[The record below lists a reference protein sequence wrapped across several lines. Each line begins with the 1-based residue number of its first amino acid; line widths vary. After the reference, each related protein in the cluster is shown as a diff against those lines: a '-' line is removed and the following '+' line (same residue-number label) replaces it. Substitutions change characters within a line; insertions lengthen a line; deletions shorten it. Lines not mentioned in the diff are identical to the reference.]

1 MARLPRAWRPHKTLL
16 VLRFLLSALL
26 CGFAALAL
34 GADEPARSDAVAQPT
49 AHKSRWLIQTSVA
62 TDHFDTEQAHTNNQ
76 KLIGIEWWARDNWI
90 LGAASFRNS
99 FDQPSQ
105 YVYMGKL
112 WRPLDNY
119 QLIHLKLTWG
129 ILHGYKG
136 QYKDKIPFNSDSGYA
151 PLLLPSIG
159 LSGKRFTT
167 DLVLFGTAGALLTI
181 GVLVP

>member
-1 MARLPRAWRPHKTLL
+1 LL
-16 VLRFLLSALL
+16 VLRFLLSGFL
-26 CGFAALAL
+26 CAFAALAP
-34 GADEPARSDAVAQPT
+34 GAEAPPRSEAVAPPEPY
-49 AHKSRWLIQTSVA
+49 KSRWLIQTSLF
-62 TDHFDTEQAHTNNQ
+62 TDHFDTEQQHTNNQ
-76 KLIGIEWWARDNWI
+76 RLIGVEWWAADNWI

-112 WRPLDNY
+112 WRPLDSY
-119 QLIHLKLTWG
+119 PLVHLKLTWG

-136 QYKDKIPFNSDSGYA
+136 QYKDKVPFNSDNGIA

>member
-1 MARLPRAWRPHKTLL
+1 M
-16 VLRFLLSALL
+16 LRFFVSALL
-26 CGFAALAL
+26 CAFATLAF
-34 GADEPARSDAVAQPT
+34 GTDQTPQAEAAVPPDAP
-49 AHKSRWLIQTSVA
+49 KYRWLIQTSVY

-76 KLIGIEWWARDNWI
+76 KLIGIEWWAPGNWL

-112 WRPLDNY
+112 WRPWDSLP
-119 QLIHLKLTWG
+119 LVHVKLTWG

-136 QYKDKIPFNSDSGYA
+136 EYKDKVPLNSDSGYA

-167 DLVLFGTAGALLTI
+167 DLVIFGTAGALVTV

>member
-1 MARLPRAWRPHKTLL
+1 MARLLRAWRPHKTLL
-16 VLRFLLSALL
+16 VRFFLSALL

-34 GADEPARSDAVAQPT
+34 GGEEPARSEAVAQPD
-49 AHKSRWLIQTSVA
+49 AHKSRWLIQASVY
-62 TDHFDTEQAHTNNQ
+62 TDHFDTDQQHAKQN
-76 KLIGIEWWARDNWI
+76 LFGVEWWAADNWI
-90 LGAASFRNS
+90 LGAAAFRNS

-119 QLIHLKLTWG
+119 PLMHLKLTWG

-136 QYKDKIPFNSDSGYA
+136 EYKDKIPLNSDSGYA
-151 PLLLPSIG
+151 PVLVPSIG

-167 DLVLFGTAGALLTI
+167 DLIFFGTAGALVTI

>member
-1 MARLPRAWRPHKTLL
+1 LARLPWARLPHNPLS
-16 VLRFLLSALL
+16 VLRVSLSVLL
-26 CGFAALAL
+26 CAFAALAL
-34 GADEPARSDAVAQPT
+34 GADGPPPSDAVAQPE
-49 AHKSRWLIQTSVA
+49 AHKSRWLLQTSIY
-62 TDHFDTEQAHTNNQ
+62 TDHFSTEERHTNNQ
-76 KLIGIEWWARDNWI
+76 RLIGLEWWAADNWI

-105 YVYMGKL
+105 YLYIGKL

-119 QLIHLKLTWG
+119 QLVHLKLTWG

-136 QYKDKIPFNSDSGYA
+136 QYKDKVPFNSDNGIA

-167 DLVLFGTAGALLTI
+167 DVVFFGTAGALVTI